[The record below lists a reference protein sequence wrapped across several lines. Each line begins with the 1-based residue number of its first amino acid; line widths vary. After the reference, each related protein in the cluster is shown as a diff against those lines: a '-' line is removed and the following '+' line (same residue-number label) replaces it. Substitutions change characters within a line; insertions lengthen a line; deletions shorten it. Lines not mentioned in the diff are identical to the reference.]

1 MLSFMDVRP
10 KALHKRHTKLSRWD
24 QSVLMLWSWETY
36 QDGWNEYRTIQLQ
49 SLVDFLMC
57 ALRRKEGGRH
67 RKASKIVQRTI
78 SRYLWGNSYTARA
91 LVQDDSAWRPFT
103 HHAAKEY
110 EASKTFGR
118 RKAASGQAPDLAI
131 EALPPTVKAPDLAD
145 HVACPPCRGVG
156 ISGSDCRTSPDF
168 TIGRRWYFLLTT
180 NDYLLVKN
188 KSILKHIMLGVR
200 IETKKKEGEEV
211 WRCSTMSKHKD
222 ILKASE

>member
-1 MLSFMDVRP
+1 MSDP
-10 KALHKRHTKLSRWD
+10 KLCTND
-24 QSVLMLWSWETY
+24 TQSS
-36 QDGWNEYRTIQLQ
+36 QDGINQFWCYDLERHIRMDGMNIEQYSYKATA
-49 SLVDFLMC
+49 LVDFLMC

-168 TIGRRWYFLLTT
+168 TIGRRWYCLLTT